1 MDAKELFLRS
11 EGDAHFRRNFNPNR
25 VSCAKGT
32 QFLSG
37 FLDKNPE
44 LLQES
49 EKKSV
54 LEIGCDYGFNLM
66 YLNQKFGLKCYG
78 VEPSMEAV
86 EFGRKNLLSKK
97 ITAVELVQGTS
108 DYLPFEENSM
118 DFVILGFFMYC
129 VDRSYL
135 LKTAAEADR
144 VLKRGGFLVME
155 DFDVPISCKRA
166 YKHNPNIYTY
176 KSDYTKLFAGDPSYT
191 LIEKTTYSG
200 ASMSFDPTIQERVSS
215 SILYKEHIEDVYQLI
230 KEG

>member
-1 MDAKELFLRS
+1 
-11 EGDAHFRRNFNPNR
+11 
-25 VSCAKGT
+25 
-32 QFLSG
+32 
-37 FLDKNPE
+37 
-44 LLQES
+44 
-49 EKKSV
+49 
-54 LEIGCDYGFNLM
+54 
-66 YLNQKFGLKCYG
+66 
-78 VEPSMEAV
+78 
-86 EFGRKNLLSKK
+86 
-97 ITAVELVQGTS
+97 
-108 DYLPFEENSM
+108 
-118 DFVILGFFMYC
+118 MYC

-176 KSDYTKLFAGDPSYT
+176 KSDYTKLFAGDPSYM